1 MAGRATMTRMAARL
15 TTLPVILLACVP
27 GARAGAEQER
37 VDGMGRTQGWVVATE
52 DGELDFVDCRGR
64 RSALGSARIEPST
77 KRCPAAPTP
86 LEMTGVIQGVDPVRR
101 VVHAQDDT
109 GSLRTFYI
117 TDDVSRLEQFKPGD
131 RIRVTGPIDGQATRI
146 TRP

>member
-1 MAGRATMTRMAARL
+1 MAGRTTMTRMAARV
-15 TTLPVILLACVP
+15 TTLPLVLLACVP
-27 GARAGAEQER
+27 GAPAGAEQER

-52 DGELDFVDCRGR
+52 GGELNFVDCRGR
-64 RSALGSARIEPST
+64 RSALGSARIEPAT

-86 LEMTGVIQGVDPVRR
+86 LEMTGVVRGIDAAR
-101 VVHAQDDT
+101 RIVHAQDDS

-117 TDDVSRLEQFKPGD
+117 PDDVSRLEQFKPGD